1 MKKFFWVLIFILTF
15 FCITMNIEAETY
27 NCVYHN
33 ESGLS
38 LPSSGLTKDFLL
50 EFNTASDSKT
60 IRGKWYNGST
70 GEINALGDLAVSRD
84 YYAGY
89 YVDLFDGKCPSKI
102 YVCKFTAGLQITT
115 QRYVAIINDNFVDE
129 ITKNSYFFNVRDS
142 GDNWFEMFKSRE
154 ECEAVHGSEDCSF
167 DRGSDGLSIELSTQ
181 HDEDHCKK
189 FEYSTDSDGEN
200 SNYDFSCEFYNN
212 KKSTMKDLKDKYNG
226 CENGVCN
233 KTAIINEYNKE
244 LSELKTFCKSYISI
258 MNKGDSCMDI
268 CLDLNSSLSNDAI
281 LIGDNKKVNNKCSIS
296 DDIVSMI
303 YNVLKWAKY
312 IVPVLVIIL
321 SILDFIKA
329 IAAQND
335 DEMKKAQGKFV
346 KRLIVAALL
355 FLLPL
360 IINFALKTF
369 GFYNAGCDITDLF

>member
-1 MKKFFWVLIFILTF
+1 
-15 FCITMNIEAETY
+15 
-27 NCVYHN
+27 
-33 ESGLS
+33 
-38 LPSSGLTKDFLL
+38 
-50 EFNTASDSKT
+50 
-60 IRGKWYNGST
+60 
-70 GEINALGDLAVSRD
+70 
-84 YYAGY
+84 
-89 YVDLFDGKCPSKI
+89 
-102 YVCKFTAGLQITT
+102 
-115 QRYVAIINDNFVDE
+115 
-129 ITKNSYFFNVRDS
+129 
-142 GDNWFEMFKSRE
+142 
-154 ECEAVHGSEDCSF
+154 
-167 DRGSDGLSIELSTQ
+167 
-181 HDEDHCKK
+181 
-189 FEYSTDSDGEN
+189 
-200 SNYDFSCEFYNN
+200 
-212 KKSTMKDLKDKYNG
+212 
-226 CENGVCN
+226 
-233 KTAIINEYNKE
+233 
-244 LSELKTFCKSYISI
+244 